1 MIDLSKIKTEKEN
14 PNSVNFSEMSIEE
27 SVKLMNTEDI
37 NAVKC
42 IESQYSEIA
51 KLIEKTGEALKQG
64 GRIIYMG
71 AGTSGRLGVLD
82 AVECPPTFGVDYE
95 TVVGLI
101 AGGENAFVKAKE
113 GAEDNPTFGE
123 EDLKKINLSPKDV
136 VIGIAASG
144 RTPYVIGGLK
154 YANEIGAITGS
165 IACTDGSEI
174 GKISRFPI
182 EVIPGPEVLTGST
195 RLKAG
200 TATKLILNMISTI
213 SMKMVGKVYKNY
225 MVDLKLSNKKLQVR
239 GVNIVRAVTG
249 VGEEIANEKLMEAN
263 GHVKLAI
270 VMIILNIGK
279 EEAEQ
284 ILENA
289 KGNIQNIK
297 RGEKYE

>member
-154 YANEIGAITGS
+154 YANEIGSITGS

-249 VGEEIANEKLMEAN
+249 VGEEIATEKLMESN

-297 RGEKYE
+297 RGE